1 MLGGWPRCLK
11 INHAF
16 KTKLQCL
23 CARVQSIVSVHYI
36 RKILPPENPKNHDCT
51 RYGICH
57 KWHKFSRINAKN
69 YQFGRICQIQVRVK
83 KTRIFYGQADRN
95 GEVSTLGPDSKQM
108 WKFWPTKKGLKQ
120 CFGPK
125 NTCFLHG
132 QPDREISVF
141 YDSPKSS
148 INFYIWYDIWY
159 SLTLKK
165 ATGRPCIESG

>member
-57 KWHKFSRINAKN
+57 KWHKWPLCK
-69 YQFGRICQIQVRVK
+69 ICLARLNFQEL
-83 KTRIFYGQADRN
+83 TH
-95 GEVSTLGPDSKQM
+95 
-108 WKFWPTKKGLKQ
+108 
-120 CFGPK
+120 K
-125 NTCFLHG
+125 NTF
-132 QPDREISVF
+132 SVK
-141 YDSPKSS
+141 YKT
-148 INFYIWYDIWY
+148 IIW
-159 SLTLKK
+159 SQTLK
-165 ATGRPCIESG
+165 TWFGFRQLFENV